1 MLQSCAAFIVLVTF
15 FLAGISSPTA
25 AAPSRKSAPA
35 SVTEITL
42 ERVGGGP
49 QWSGNGW
56 PDDKIILRPSP
67 NAVPGDSFHRLS
79 RWLQESG
86 FFSRKTGSGYFSGKT
101 GDAKQPVF
109 LGDAGYLKI
118 TAVRGGQRKWVY
130 SYNGARDK
138 ELWQTEMNIR
148 GTAQEMKL
156 GTARLAWIQAH
167 KNEPEKN

>member
-1 MLQSCAAFIVLVTF
+1 MLQSCAAYIVLLTL
-15 FLAGISSPTA
+15 FLAGVSSPTV

-79 RWLQESG
+79 RWLQASG
-86 FFSRKTGSGYFSGKT
+86 FFSRKTGLSPRRAARSIM
-101 GDAKQPVF
+101 P
-109 LGDAGYLKI
+109 DAGYL
-118 TAVRGGQRKWVY
+118 ALSVVRGDQRKWVY
-130 SYNGARDK
+130 SYNGVRDE
-138 ELWQTEMNIR
+138 ELWQTEMSIR